1 MTIYFDMDGTI
12 ADLYGVENWLP
23 KLRAEDAS
31 PYAEATPLTDM
42 ENLQLLLAILQNRGY
57 KIGIISWLAKNSSK
71 SYDKSVRKAKIE
83 WLRAM
88 LPEIHFDEM
97 HIVKYGTRKDYV
109 AKDKKGIIFDDDERV
124 RAKWRGESFNPNTED
139 IIEILMKRYALIQKH
154 INA

>member
-1 MTIYFDMDGTI
+1 MTIYYDMDGTI
-12 ADLYGVENWLP
+12 ANLYGVENWLP

-31 PYAEATPLTDM
+31 PYVEATPLTDM

-83 WLRAM
+83 WLRIM

-139 IIEILMKRYALIQKH
+139 IIEILKTIKEMTE
-154 INA
+154 

>member
-1 MTIYFDMDGTI
+1 MYTIYFDMDGTI
-12 ADLYGVENWLP
+12 ANLYGVENWLP

-31 PYAEATPLTDM
+31 PYVEAMPLTDM
-42 ENLQLLLAILQNRGY
+42 ENLQLLLSILQNRGY

-124 RAKWRGESFNPNTED
+124 REKWRGESFNPNTED
-139 IIEILMKRYALIQKH
+139 IIEILKIIKEMTE
-154 INA
+154 